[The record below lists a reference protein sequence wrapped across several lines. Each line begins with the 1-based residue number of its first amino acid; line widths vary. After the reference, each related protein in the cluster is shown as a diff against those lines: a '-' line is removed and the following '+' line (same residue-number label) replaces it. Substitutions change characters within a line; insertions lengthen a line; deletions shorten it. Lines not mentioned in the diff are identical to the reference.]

1 MVQKLAIQ
9 QAPWVTLFFL
19 PAVTAV
25 ANNVNGF
32 KTLPNAWWD
41 LQFVWLS

>member
-1 MVQKLAIQ
+1 MD

-25 ANNVNGF
+25 RDEVQGF
-32 KTLPNAWWD
+32 ATLPAAWWD
-41 LQFVWLS
+41 LEEVSLTA